1 MAKLKKTKID
11 NGLSVDSGGA
21 IVGGKNVS
29 LEGHRHNANDITD
42 FNTSV
47 RNAINSNVGALGNAA
62 LLDGHKA
69 DEFALK
75 DNIPET
81 QLVWN
86 NIRIDYNGK
95 DRTEMVRVRL
105 PIGIMEL
112 NNTPYQICYSIIA
125 NTTHYTY
132 ILETNGFNVVRFDII
147 PHYKSS
153 VNNKH
158 ARSLT
163 DMFKIAF
170 ISQAGAEF
178 GSHVISDNYVN
189 TKISYLY
196 FNIGEVNTEDIDS
209 RDAYHAPNNEALFFN
224 IQSIKCNINNSVFD
238 KKYSP
243 KNKVYDIGKR
253 RIQEDSGFIKSEA
266 IGITPRVQDKED
278 MTPDESDKDKIKGKV
293 FSYYDIPFINTVY
306 DMSMSGSGVKYNFF
320 NPTGNNSTI
329 KLKDYIY
336 TIGYNKKVSIFN
348 PKGNYPIYLI
358 IPFMDTDEDFLIK
371 ITPINIDG
379 TPSNKE
385 LYLWKTNTNYYLYTN
400 DILINSINTSYKFTL
415 LNNYYRSGIIIA
427 PNDNTGNVGH
437 KIGLFEE
444 NKNVA
449 FYEIVHIYKMTNY
462 SKYSSSGFSN
472 FSLDNLDYN
481 NITVTNENTFNN
493 DMPVLTGSFSN
504 KISQTITKV
513 SDFSTVNKELLNV
526 FNSLYSNEAPSPS
539 LKINNTTVTFG
550 GDSDNII
557 KAPALQTPRKING
570 VDFDGTKDIT
580 ITATSSGGNADTL
593 GGVAASNYVKQTQ
606 VGNAAGKIPVFTSDG
621 KLQYPDGHLEW
632 IE

>member
-75 DNIPET
+75 ADIPET
-81 QLVWN
+81 EFVWN
-86 NIRIDYNGK
+86 NVLHLDYNGN

-105 PIGIMEL
+105 PIGINEFHTL
-112 NNTPYQICYSIIA
+112 PNPVHYSIIA
-125 NTTHYTY
+125 NTSQYTY
-132 ILETNGFNVVRFDII
+132 ILETHNFNVIRFDII
-147 PHYKSS
+147 PH
-153 VNNKH
+153 NKPSINDIH
-158 ARSLT
+158 IRSLT

-170 ISQAGAEF
+170 IAQPGVIF
-178 GSHVISDNYVN
+178 GNPRLYDGVDN
-189 TKISYLY
+189 KISYLY
-196 FNIGEVNTEDIDS
+196 FNIGEVNIEGLDGRTVFH
-209 RDAYHAPNNEALFFN
+209 RPNNETLFFN
-224 IQSIKCNINNSVFD
+224 IQTIKCNISINEN
-238 KKYSP
+238 KKI
-243 KNKVYDIGKR
+243 YDIGKR
-253 RIQEDSGFIKSEA
+253 RIKEDSGFIKSEA
-266 IGITPRVQDKED
+266 IGTKDRTIDQED

-293 FSYYDIPFINTVY
+293 FSYYTIPLHNVY
-306 DMSMSGSGVKYNFF
+306 DLSETGIGIKYNFF
-320 NPTGNNSTI
+320 NPTGNNNTI

-336 TIGYNKKVSIFN
+336 TIGYNKKVSIF
-348 PKGNYPIYLI
+348 KSDVGSPIYLI

-371 ITPINIDG
+371 ITPKNIDG
-379 TPSNKE
+379 SVSDKE

-400 DILINSINTSYKFTL
+400 DILIKSINTSYKFTL
-415 LNNYYRSGIIIA
+415 LNNFCRSGLIINPTNNMGDI
-427 PNDNTGNVGH
+427 GH
-437 KIGLFEE
+437 EIGLFKD

-462 SKYSSSGFSN
+462 SKYNSTFN
-472 FSLDNLDYN
+472 IFSLDNLEYN

-493 DMPVLTGSFSN
+493 DMPVLTGSFNS
-504 KISQTITKV
+504 KISTTITKV
-513 SDFSTVNKELLNV
+513 TDFSTVNKKLLDV
-526 FNSLYSNEAPSPS
+526 FNSLYLNEAPSPS

-550 GDSDNII
+550 GNSDNII

-606 VGNAAGKIPVFTSDG
+606 VGNAAGKIPVFTADG